1 LGEFILEW
9 IPENKILIS
18 LTSILINVV
27 ISISGFL
34 PSAFLTAVNITVF
47 GFKLGLLL
55 SIIGEAIGAV
65 ISFILYRKGL
75 SKLSNK
81 VEITNRLLVRLKHS
95 QGMGAAFLVLILRI
109 LPFVPSGAVT
119 VVASYSKMSVYAFGI
134 VSTIGKVPSLF
145 MEAYAVN
152 HALNF
157 STNWQLIS
165 FLVIILF
172 FTMYIYWKKRQNVK

>member
-1 LGEFILEW
+1 VGEFILDW

-55 SIIGEAIGAV
+55 SIIGEAFGAV

-75 SKLSNK
+75 SKLSNN
-81 VEITNRLLVRLKHS
+81 VGITNRLLVRLKHT

-119 VVASYSKMSVYAFGI
+119 LVASYSKMNVYAFGI

-145 MEAYAVN
+145 LEAYAVN
-152 HALNF
+152 HALKL

-165 FLVIILF
+165 LMVILLIF
-172 FTMYIYWKKRQNVK
+172 VTYRYWKKRRNNK